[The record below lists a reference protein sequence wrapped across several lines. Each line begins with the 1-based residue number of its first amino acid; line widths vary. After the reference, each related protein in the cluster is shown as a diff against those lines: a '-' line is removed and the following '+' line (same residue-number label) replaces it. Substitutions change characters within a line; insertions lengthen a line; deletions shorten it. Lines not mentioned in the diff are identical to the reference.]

1 MSDRALIIPAA
12 YTKLSTLA
20 DGTLRIVLDVEPR
33 HMADA
38 FALFA
43 KPGAPVA
50 IARLTDEAA
59 VAADQPADSP
69 LPASPPASD
78 RKPVALASKVATAIE
93 RIEFFDF
100 LADQDA
106 YDGLRERVTDDLAP
120 HGGEITAQAIAE
132 EMVKRLCG
140 VTRKRDI
147 VPGTPAG
154 ERWADIWFQF
164 RHWQSE
170 RAA

>member
-20 DGTLRIVLDVEPR
+20 DGTLRIVLDIEPR

-59 VAADQPADSP
+59 VAADQPAEPAPAPSP
-69 LPASPPASD
+69 APERRQTP
-78 RKPVALASKVATAIE
+78 LASKVAMTVD

-100 LADQDA
+100 LFEQEA
-106 YDGLRERVTDDLAP
+106 YRDLREHVTEELAP
-120 HGGEITAQAIAE
+120 HGGTVAAQSISE

-140 VTRKRDI
+140 VSRKRDI
-147 VPGTPAG
+147 VAGSLAG
-154 ERWADIWFQF
+154 ERWKDIWFQF
-164 RHWQSE
+164 QHWQSG